1 MAKQV
6 ATSTLRI
13 EGLTLAEGI
22 YYSTPANV
30 PDPDLIPDQFAFVA
44 QTSVSKDST
53 RTSAAV
59 TVAGLDQAILFTAS
73 GGTIDKNNDGNFLSA
88 QSLNTGD
95 TMRARHTASAFS
107 GTRVD
112 TVVTG
117 GGISATFSST
127 TATEDGENEIDAAN
141 FPLELIFPRAAGTR
155 PSTDTVAGTATPNVA
170 ANHPGLRAYP
180 GLRYRVKVAYIGG
193 SLPLTFS
200 LTNAPTG
207 MTIDTDGLITW
218 EAPATTSTPSITIT
232 DAEGVS
238 ITEPFTVTVSTT
250 GFKFVDGRAGV
261 GDDTT
266 GTGSAAAPWRT
277 WSKMQTAS
285 SAGDITYFRN
295 ADGATVYTTNLAH
308 NNAGGWVSDFNPV
321 GNWKR
326 MELNAATRSVWWR
339 GYPGD
344 AQVII
349 DGGYVQAV
357 TQGNLIRI
365 QGSAANPVGMEDL
378 KFQNYYHMCMQI
390 VVGGNHYDIFRNV
403 EFDNVAQ
410 AINGANSSCIDSLSS
425 VGSAPRFYVM
435 YQDMYVHDC
444 MTGGY
449 KIYWQHK
456 STVDNCV
463 FEDCGGNAN
472 AITGRGSDYTAGGPD
487 HKAVCGRFEVR
498 YSTYS
503 NHPTD
508 APAASGGVPDGNN
521 GANEDS
527 GFGGNM
533 NSGTVAAAIPTQGE
547 VRYCRLGHFDRPGL
561 RVVNMNNF
569 GSGVSG
575 GAGTEAGP
583 IYVYRCTGV
592 GRWNVENSDIGGD
605 FSFYKNIIIN
615 DTGTEPNDRITTS
628 GGNPGAGSRTQIV
641 LGTAADANLNYA
653 VAAAEDIVI
662 DATSFELIG
671 TYRDDYLGKKGWE
684 IP

>member
-326 MELNAATRSVWWR
+326 MELNAATRSVSWR

-349 DGGYVQAV
+349 DGGYVEGV

-365 QGSAANPVGMEDL
+365 QGNATNPVSITDI
-378 KFQNYYHMCMQI
+378 KFRNYYHMALQI
-390 VVGGNHYDIFRNV
+390 VVGGNHYDVFRNL
-403 EFDNVAQ
+403 EFENVAQ
-410 AINGANSSCIDSLSS
+410 AINGANSSCIDSTSS
-425 VGSAPRFYVM
+425 AGSAPRFYVM
-435 YQDMYVHDC
+435 YQDYYVHDC

-449 KIYWQHK
+449 KIYWQYK
-456 STVDNCV
+456 STVDNCR

-472 AITGRGSDYTAGGPD
+472 AITGRSGDYTAGGPD

-498 YSTYS
+498 YSTFS

-508 APAASGGVPDGNN
+508 GPSASGGVPDGFN
-521 GANEDS
+521 GASED
-527 GFGGNM
+527 GGLGGNM
-533 NSGTVAAAIPTQGE
+533 NADTVAAAIAASGE
-547 VRYCRLGHFDRPGL
+547 WRYNRVGHFDRPGL
-561 RVVNMNNF
+561 RVCNMGNF
-569 GSGVSG
+569 NVLPG
-575 GAGTEAGP
+575 GGIGNRATN
-583 IYVYRCTGV
+583 IHVYRNTFV
-592 GRWNVENSDIGGD
+592 GRVNVENSDLGGPYY
-605 FSFYKNIIIN
+605 FKKNIIIN
-615 DTGTEPNDRITTS
+615 DTGIAGEDRITIS
-628 GGNPGAGSRTQIV
+628 GTQPGTRATINV
-641 LGTAADANLNYA
+641 GTDDEVNITYS

-662 DATSFELIG
+662 DSTSFELIG
-671 TYRDDYLGKKGWE
+671 DSRAAYLGKKGHE